1 MSDTSINY
9 DWTSSVKLSSTSK
22 RKVKKNE
29 GLLQTYISLN
39 SHTLFQDIKVN
50 HITEKIGS
58 IIYDNAGFIEKK
70 NLRGEKKLE
79 LDMTTLTVIIGLV
92 THIRKEE

>member
-29 GLLQTYISLN
+29 GLLQTYMLLGGYYFDF
-39 SHTLFQDIKVN
+39 T
-50 HITEKIGS
+50 
-58 IIYDNAGFIEKK
+58 EKK